1 MRTYIYNVSIASML
15 MCISDMTS
23 QIFEGNGFDV
33 KRNVKM
39 TLLGGFTNG
48 MCLTKWYRFID
59 VRFKGQII
67 PKILADQLIYSPLSI
82 SFFLITTN
90 KDNCSLNGYRSR
102 VNERFID
109 IWKSDCFVWPVFNLI
124 NFKYIPVS
132 KQPIF
137 TSCVDLGWNTYMSY
151 SLHNKKLEIKN
162 LVY

>member
-82 SFFLITTN
+82 SFFPFQNRDTFPGL
-90 KDNCSLNGYRSR
+90 L
-102 VNERFID
+102 V
-109 IWKSDCFVWPVFNLI
+109 KSSS
-124 NFKYIPVS
+124 NFTPCHL
-132 KQPIF
+132 P
-137 TSCVDLGWNTYMSY
+137 MS
-151 SLHNKKLEIKN
+151 S
-162 LVY
+162 